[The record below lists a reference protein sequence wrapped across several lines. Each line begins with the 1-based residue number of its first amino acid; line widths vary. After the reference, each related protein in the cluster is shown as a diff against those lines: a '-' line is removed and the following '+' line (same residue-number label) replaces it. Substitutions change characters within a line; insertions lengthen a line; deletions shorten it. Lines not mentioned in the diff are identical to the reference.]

1 MLGCRLANNILPPGR
16 REGLQIIFQQDS
28 IVASIQGKKLVGYS
42 NWWPTPAESSDCNP
56 TDLICGTIFD
66 YVIHFRM
73 AKVHKRPYA
82 TVCKA
87 VSEEA

>member
-1 MLGCRLANNILPPGR
+1 MQMQSGHTQKYNGYKCTIKIQTKPPIHN
-16 REGLQIIFQQDS
+16 REEEICHI
-28 IVASIQGKKLVGYS
+28 
-42 NWWPTPAESSDCNP
+42 
-56 TDLICGTIFD
+56 DLIHGTIFD

-73 AKVHKRPYA
+73 AKAQERPYT

>member
-1 MLGCRLANNILPPGR
+1 MVWAHLQSQWKGKDYCRSFPELYRGR
-16 REGLQIIFQQDS
+16 KNVIFSKCIFGRDFLS
-28 IVASIQGKKLVGYS
+28 PRTTI
-42 NWWPTPAESSDCNP
+42 
-56 TDLICGTIFD
+56 DLIRGTIFD

-73 AKVHKRPYA
+73 AKAHERPYA